1 MKGTE
6 QIRAGA
12 ETECVL
18 VCVCE
23 REAERERASYKT
35 DFGLQ
40 PAQSE
45 TAVQNEDLLLREAH
59 NILTNATRL
68 IPSPGKQIFN
78 QNKPGW

>member
-1 MKGTE
+1 M
-6 QIRAGA
+6 
-12 ETECVL
+12 CVG
-18 VCVCE
+18 VCM
-23 REAERERASYKT
+23 RKRGRERERASYKT

-45 TAVQNEDLLLREAH
+45 TAVQNENLLLREAH